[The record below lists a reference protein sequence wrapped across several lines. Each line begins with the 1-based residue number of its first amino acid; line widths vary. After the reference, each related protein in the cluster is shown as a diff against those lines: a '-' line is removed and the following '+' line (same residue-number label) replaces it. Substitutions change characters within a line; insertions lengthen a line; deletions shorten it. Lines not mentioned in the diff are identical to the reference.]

1 MGLLVFLCTIKHIQA
16 DFSRGPD
23 YKPSIGPSIFEQRK
37 LYADAMYFI
46 KSGQRS
52 EENNS
57 VKKASR
63 NSMVKTGHKKSG
75 INSKTQEKTSVVA
88 EKASAEDVLGP
99 ESGVETKTRKSS
111 KVESKD

>member
-1 MGLLVFLCTIKHIQA
+1 MSDTTGNMGKQYNKLIKRRRRTA
-16 DFSRGPD
+16 YLTRV
-23 YKPSIGPSIFEQRK
+23 
-37 LYADAMYFI
+37 